1 MLQRWQILGAGSV
14 VSGIA
19 AEALNIVVPDQLF
32 IQWVLLILCIVCFI
46 VAITAW
52 DQQKQ
57 SRDDEP

>member
-1 MLQRWQILGAGSV
+1 MLQRWQILGAVSI

-52 DQQKQ
+52 DRQKQ

>member
-1 MLQRWQILGAGSV
+1 MQRWQILGAVSV

-32 IQWVLLILCIVCFI
+32 IQWGLLILCIVCFI

-52 DQQKQ
+52 DRQKW

>member
-1 MLQRWQILGAGSV
+1 MQRWQILGAVSV
-14 VSGIA
+14 VSGVA

-52 DQQKQ
+52 DRQKR

>member
-1 MLQRWQILGAGSV
+1 MLQRWQILGAVSV

-46 VAITAW
+46 VAITAR
-52 DQQKQ
+52 DRQKRT
-57 SRDDEP
+57 RDDEP

>member
-1 MLQRWQILGAGSV
+1 LQRWQNLGAVSV
-14 VSGIA
+14 VSGVV
-19 AEALNIVVPDQLF
+19 AETLNIVVPDQLF

-52 DQQKQ
+52 DRQKQ